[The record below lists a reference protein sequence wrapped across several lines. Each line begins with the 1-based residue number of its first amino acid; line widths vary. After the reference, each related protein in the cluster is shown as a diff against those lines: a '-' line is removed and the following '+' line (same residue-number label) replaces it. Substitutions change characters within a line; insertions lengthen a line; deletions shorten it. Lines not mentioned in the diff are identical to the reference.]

1 MLRTN
6 AFTQASNYALDQQI
20 GFEVFLSNPDVA
32 IDTNR
37 LERALRPIVMGPK
50 SWLYRRT
57 DVGAEET
64 GWAQSF
70 IATCVLHEID
80 PWMYLVDV
88 RQRIDRHPFL
98 SVEELTLRL

>member
-1 MLRTN
+1 MFPSILVATENKRSIHADDIAGVRCIYGTHSSSRPRI
-6 AFTQASNYALDQQI
+6 T
-20 GFEVFLSNPDVA
+20 DVA

-70 IATCVLHEID
+70 IATRVLHEID
-80 PWMYLVDV
+80 P
-88 RQRIDRHPFL
+88 
-98 SVEELTLRL
+98 